1 LAYEGYTA
9 LLPQQSVLSADNLL
23 IGIGVAMFV
32 VAFFGC
38 CGSWFQSR
46 CMLVMVS
53 FLQFTL
59 HTLKNNSQTKNSKAK
74 LASSMCQIIRRILF
88 VNILK
93 FFFRY
98 LKELQL
104 VYIEDQE
111 SIQIVHPDF

>member
-53 FLQFTL
+53 LLKFTL
-59 HTLKNNSQTKNSKAK
+59 KTIKSNPKIKYSTAN
-74 LASSMCQIIRRILF
+74 
-88 VNILK
+88 
-93 FFFRY
+93 
-98 LKELQL
+98 
-104 VYIEDQE
+104 
-111 SIQIVHPDF
+111 

>member
-53 FLQFTL
+53 LLKFTL
-59 HTLKNNSQTKNSKAK
+59 KTIKKQSENKVFNSK
-74 LASSMCQIIRRILF
+74 LAYTKRQ
-88 VNILK
+88 
-93 FFFRY
+93 
-98 LKELQL
+98 
-104 VYIEDQE
+104 
-111 SIQIVHPDF
+111 

>member
-1 LAYEGYTA
+1 MLQLKYYFHLQLSGCGLLGAGLWLRLAYEGYTA

-53 FLQFTL
+53 VLKFTL
-59 HTLKNNSQTKNSKAK
+59 
-74 LASSMCQIIRRILF
+74 
-88 VNILK
+88 
-93 FFFRY
+93 
-98 LKELQL
+98 
-104 VYIEDQE
+104 
-111 SIQIVHPDF
+111 